1 VTGQAALEGP
11 VNAIAPEPVR
21 AREFARALGRATGHR
36 AWLPVPAPFVGMGP
50 GAVTDILVNGKP
62 VIPAKAAGLGY
73 PFAFPTLDSALHDL
87 LSPEPVPAAQGE

>member
-11 VNAIAPEPVR
+11 VNA
-21 AREFARALGRATGHR
+21 
-36 AWLPVPAPFVGMGP
+36 